1 MNKEKYI
8 LDEAIDSL
16 FKYTNVET
24 VVKDGGLKHD
34 PFLMIANE
42 EFVVEIKSEIS
53 KGNKGIVLASLKE
66 TSSMNNLPIILITKY
81 IPHEIAKEYVAE
93 GVNYLDIAGNCN
105 IRKNNLVLLVEGK
118 RFEKAARVNQP
129 RAFQEAGIKLI
140 FQFLVDPEKV
150 QLTYRELA
158 GIANISLGSVGTIM
172 QELIDLNFI
181 FKTKQTKKL
190 KNPKELLNRW
200 ITAYHDI
207 LRPRIFK
214 KHMRFVSQES
224 YTKWKE
230 INLNQTDGFAF
241 WGGESGATLLN
252 GYLQPGIFTIYTN
265 RNWQSFKDIEL
276 VPDENGKVE
285 VLEIFWNPQTFK
297 GIPPL
302 LIYADLMR
310 SGSDRN
316 IETANMILSNDLQ
329 YIK

>member
-1 MNKEKYI
+1 MKKEKYI
-8 LDEAIDSL
+8 LDEAIDRL
-16 FKYTNVET
+16 FRYTNVET
-24 VVKDGGLKHD
+24 IVKDGGLKHD
-34 PFLMIANE
+34 AFLMIANE

-66 TSSMNNLPIILITKY
+66 TSSVNNLPILLITKY
-81 IPHEIAKEYVAE
+81 IPSEIAKEYVAE
-93 GVNYLDIAGNCN
+93 GVNYLDVAGNCH
-105 IRKNNLVLLVEGK
+105 IKKNNLVLLVEGK
-118 RFEKAARVNQP
+118 RIEKAARVNQP

-158 GIANISLGSVGTIM
+158 ELANISLGSVGTIM

-181 FKTKQTKKL
+181 LKTKQTKKL
-190 KNPKELLNRW
+190 KNTKELLNRW

-214 KHMRFVSQES
+214 KHMRFVKQES
-224 YTKWKE
+224 YSKWKE
-230 INLNQTDGFAF
+230 INLNQTDELAF
-241 WGGESGATLLN
+241 WGGETGATLLN

-316 IETANMILSNDLQ
+316 IETANMILSNELQ

>member
-1 MNKEKYI
+1 MKKEKYI

-16 FKYTNVET
+16 FRYTNVET
-24 VVKDGGLKHD
+24 IVKNGGLKHD
-34 PFLMIANE
+34 AFLMIANE

-53 KGNKGIVLASLKE
+53 KGNKGIVLARLKE
-66 TSSMNNLPIILITKY
+66 TSSMNNLPIVLITKY
-81 IPHEIAKEYVAE
+81 IPHEIAKEFVAE
-93 GVNYLDIAGNCN
+93 GLNYLDIAGNCN

-118 RFEKAARVNQP
+118 RIEKTTRANQP

-140 FQFLVDPEKV
+140 FQFLVDPEKT

-158 GIANISLGSVGTIM
+158 ELANISLGSVGTIM

-181 FKTKQTKKL
+181 LKTKQTKKL
-190 KNPKELLNRW
+190 KNAKELLNRW

-207 LRPRIFK
+207 LRPRIFR
-214 KHMRFVSQES
+214 KHMRFVNLVS
-224 YTKWKE
+224 YSKWKE
-230 INLNQTDGFAF
+230 INLNKTEGFAF
-241 WGGESGATLLN
+241 WGGETGATLLN
-252 GYLQPGIFTIYTN
+252 GYLQPGIFTIYSN

-285 VLEIFWNPQTFK
+285 VLEIFWNLQTFK

-316 IETANMILSNDLQ
+316 IETANMILNNELQ